1 MKEWL
6 KKHDILTRALAL
18 LIAVVLWVYVVTVVD
33 PVGELE
39 VRGIHPTYTGSE
51 ELQNALN
58 LSVANEEDNLVNVRL
73 SGKRRELAAINT
85 DEVRVEVDISQIKAA
100 GTYTLSYRVILPS
113 NDISV
118 AHRDPNALSVR
129 IDKIITKT
137 VPVRVKFEGDI
148 ADGYMAGEIATVPSS
163 LSVMGLAEEIDRIS
177 YAQVKIGK
185 KNLNTSVHEQM
196 SYDFYDARDRVLDLN
211 SVKTEN
217 STVEVSLPV
226 LKLKTLPLSIELVE
240 GGGALKKNVSYTI
253 EPKEITVAG
262 EEKTVDALQ
271 SLMVGVVDLSKISDN
286 TTIPVKLTL
295 PENVQNTSGETSAN
309 VKLEFNGLAS
319 RTVET
324 SAIEITNIPAGYTIE
339 PVTNSLNVLLRGPE
353 ESLNKVLPQNV
364 RAVVDLSNTVLTPGQ
379 HTIVANV
386 LIDGTA
392 DVGAVGEYKVVIRV
406 SK

>member
-100 GTYTLSYRVILPS
+100 GTYALSYRVILPS

-185 KNLNTSVHEQM
+185 KNLNTSVYEQM

-217 STVEVSLPV
+217 STVEVSLP
-226 LKLKTLPLSIELVE
+226 
-240 GGGALKKNVSYTI
+240 
-253 EPKEITVAG
+253 
-262 EEKTVDALQ
+262 
-271 SLMVGVVDLSKISDN
+271 
-286 TTIPVKLTL
+286 
-295 PENVQNTSGETSAN
+295 
-309 VKLEFNGLAS
+309 
-319 RTVET
+319 
-324 SAIEITNIPAGYTIE
+324 
-339 PVTNSLNVLLRGPE
+339 
-353 ESLNKVLPQNV
+353 
-364 RAVVDLSNTVLTPGQ
+364 
-379 HTIVANV
+379 
-386 LIDGTA
+386 
-392 DVGAVGEYKVVIRV
+392 
-406 SK
+406 

>member
-1 MKEWL
+1 M
-6 KKHDILTRALAL
+6 
-18 LIAVVLWVYVVTVVD
+18 
-33 PVGELE
+33 
-39 VRGIHPTYTGSE
+39 
-51 ELQNALN
+51 
-58 LSVANEEDNLVNVRL
+58 
-73 SGKRRELAAINT
+73 
-85 DEVRVEVDISQIKAA
+85 
-100 GTYTLSYRVILPS
+100 
-113 NDISV
+113 
-118 AHRDPNALSVR
+118 
-129 IDKIITKT
+129 
-137 VPVRVKFEGDI
+137 
-148 ADGYMAGEIATVPSS
+148 
-163 LSVMGLAEEIDRIS
+163 
-177 YAQVKIGK
+177 
-185 KNLNTSVHEQM
+185 
-196 SYDFYDARDRVLDLN
+196 
-211 SVKTEN
+211 
-217 STVEVSLPV
+217 
-226 LKLKTLPLSIELVE
+226 
-240 GGGALKKNVSYTI
+240 
-253 EPKEITVAG
+253 
-262 EEKTVDALQ
+262 DALQ

>member
-1 MKEWL
+1 MKRKILRIAACALFLVCVISYGAIAREKTQGEMYYDELLEMAEML
-6 KKHDILTRALAL
+6 KQNHIQATAED
-18 LIAVVLWVYVVTVVD
+18 D
-33 PVGELE
+33 P
-39 VRGIHPTYTGSE
+39 
-51 ELQNALN
+51 
-58 LSVANEEDNLVNVRL
+58 
-73 SGKRRELAAINT
+73 
-85 DEVRVEVDISQIKAA
+85 IK
-100 GTYTLSYRVILPS
+100 
-113 NDISV
+113 
-118 AHRDPNALSVR
+118 
-129 IDKIITKT
+129 
-137 VPVRVKFEGDI
+137 
-148 ADGYMAGEIATVPSS
+148 
-163 LSVMGLAEEIDRIS
+163 MGLIKMFDLYPAMYQS
-177 YAQVKIGK
+177 FVNFMFQ
-185 KNLNTSVHEQM
+185 
-196 SYDFYDARDRVLDLN
+196 SYDPYSFYLDA
-211 SVKTEN
+211 KTHDAAFDG
-217 STVEVSLPV
+217 TTYVGGVGI
-226 LKLKTLPLSIELVE
+226 TIEIREDGAYVGSLVE